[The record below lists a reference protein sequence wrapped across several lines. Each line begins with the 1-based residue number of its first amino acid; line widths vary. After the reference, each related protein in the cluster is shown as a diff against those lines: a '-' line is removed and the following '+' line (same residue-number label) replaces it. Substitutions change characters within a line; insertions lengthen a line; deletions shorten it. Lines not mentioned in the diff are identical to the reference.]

1 MRPYLMVPVDQA
13 VSKCG
18 LENLDNIAGE
28 RTRVVHKTC
37 GPAKVIVDI
46 RWLPVQARF
55 PLLSGQDHSLHRP
68 RPRVRLDPAFTGSS
82 HCASPNPLLSSLPQM
97 FLSAKKWSPA
107 NCILLGTPLGVRSYL
122 PITSR
127 AYRPSCPT

>member
-55 PLLSGQDHSLHRP
+55 PLLSGQDDSLHRP
-68 RPRVRLDPAFTGSS
+68 RPRVCPDPAFTGSS

-97 FLSAKKWSPA
+97 VFVSEKMVARELHFVENAAWCEILSPHNFS
-107 NCILLGTPLGVRSYL
+107 RL
-122 PITSR
+122 PS
-127 AYRPSCPT
+127 